1 MFFNWML
8 HFFTFFNKRN
18 CACTVEPCYYGR
30 CWDVQPED
38 VKQVYF
44 REMYGSGPR
53 NLPVKMRCLYEEGV
67 CKWLGSGFSGP
78 SCTKG
83 G

>member
-1 MFFNWML
+1 M
-8 HFFTFFNKRN
+8 
-18 CACTVEPCYYGR
+18 
-30 CWDVQPED
+30 QPED

-67 CKWLGSGFSGP
+67 CKWVGSGFSGP